1 MTLADRIVI
10 LNQGNIEQVGTPEE
24 IYNDPA
30 NIFVAQFI
38 GTPKMNI
45 LEIDEKDI
53 KSEKIIKVLGNE
65 LNINDIKLEKRK
77 HFIGIR
83 PEHFKI
89 NNETQFKFK
98 PEIDIVEN
106 LGNEKIVYMK
116 KDNHQLSAKLPS
128 GNEINN
134 LIGFD
139 LKHVFI
145 FDENGKRIKN

>member
-1 MTLADRIVI
+1 
-10 LNQGNIEQVGTPEE
+10 
-24 IYNDPA
+24 
-30 NIFVAQFI
+30 
-38 GTPKMNI
+38 MNI

-53 KSEKIIKVLGNE
+53 KSEKLIKVLGNE